1 MQAVTISHP
10 LEQVFDL
17 EQNSTVKSTIAPTPV
32 ETLHAVVTAQYDE
45 KDNSIE
51 AELSTVQAE
60 ALAVAAE
67 MKSQMSFA
75 DPRGLPRMGEV
86 AIQALNTAL
95 DAIKQKADIK
105 KHKDKLAASSG
116 IDSISNVTNN
126 TLIIDRS
133 AMLDRIIAG
142 EM

>member
-1 MQAVTISHP
+1 MQAINVSHP

-17 EQNSTVKSTIAPTPV
+17 ETNSTQRSVVTPTPV
-32 ETLHAVVTAQYDE
+32 ETLPAVVTAQYDQ

-51 AELSTVQAE
+51 AELSAVHTE
-60 ALAVAAE
+60 AMAVANE

-105 KHKDKLAASSG
+105 KHKDKIALTGGAESVN
-116 IDSISNVTNN
+116 NVTNN

-133 AMLDRIIAG
+133 ALLDRIMAG
-142 EM
+142 EL

>member
-1 MQAVTISHP
+1 MQAVPTSHP

-17 EQNSTVKSTIAPTPV
+17 EANSTQRSLVTPTPV
-32 ETLHAVVTAQYDE
+32 ETLPAIVTAQYDQ
-45 KDNSIE
+45 KDSSIDT
-51 AELSTVQAE
+51 ELAAVHAE
-60 ALAVAAE
+60 AMAVANE
-67 MKSQMSFA
+67 MKSQMAFA

-105 KHKDKLAASSG
+105 KHKDKLAASGG
-116 IDSISNVTNN
+116 IDSVNNVTNN

-133 AMLDRIIAG
+133 ALLDKIMAG
-142 EM
+142 EL

>member
-1 MQAVTISHP
+1 MQAVPTSHP

-17 EQNSTVKSTIAPTPV
+17 ETNSTQRSLVTPTPI
-32 ETLHAVVTAQYDE
+32 ETLPAVVTAQYDD
-45 KDNSIE
+45 KDSSIDS
-51 AELSTVQAE
+51 ELAAVHAE
-60 ALAVAAE
+60 AMAVANE
-67 MKSQMSFA
+67 MKSQMTFA

-105 KHKDKLAASSG
+105 KHKDKLAASGG
-116 IDSISNVTNN
+116 IDAVNNVTNN

-133 AMLDRIIAG
+133 ALLDRIMAG
-142 EM
+142 EL

>member
-1 MQAVTISHP
+1 MQAVPTSHP

-17 EQNSTVKSTIAPTPV
+17 EANSTQRSLVTPTPV
-32 ETLHAVVTAQYDE
+32 ETLPSVVTAQYDE
-45 KDNSIE
+45 KDSSIDTELAAVHSE
-51 AELSTVQAE
+51 AM
-60 ALAVAAE
+60 AVANE
-67 MKSQMSFA
+67 MKSQMAFA

-105 KHKDKLAASSG
+105 KHKDKLAASGG
-116 IDSISNVTNN
+116 IDSVNNVTNN

-133 AMLDRIIAG
+133 ALLDKIMAG
-142 EM
+142 EL

>member
-1 MQAVTISHP
+1 MQAVPISHP

-17 EQNSTVKSTIAPTPV
+17 EANSTQRSLVTPTPV
-32 ETLHAVVTAQYDE
+32 ETLPAIVTAQYDE
-45 KDNSIE
+45 KDSSIDTELATIHTE
-51 AELSTVQAE
+51 AM
-60 ALAVAAE
+60 AVANE
-67 MKSQMSFA
+67 MKSQMAFA

-105 KHKDKLAASSG
+105 KHKDKLAASGG
-116 IDSISNVTNN
+116 IDSVNNVTNN

-133 AMLDRIIAG
+133 ALLDKIMAG